1 MIMFGLEFT
10 GREPFGDVHLTGI
23 VRDAEGRKMSKS
35 AGNTIDPMALI
46 DAYGAD
52 ALRFT
57 LMFSAA
63 PGTDLHLATEKVE
76 VGRNFANKLWN
87 AARFVLLNL
96 GDEFSAGPLDD
107 VDTNRFDLADRWI
120 LTRLMEVR
128 RAVDEALDDFR
139 PNDVANLLFDFL
151 KHDYCDWY
159 VEWAKVRLADPEAGP
174 QVRRLL
180 VGVLEEALRLLH
192 PLMPFLTEEIWGRLP
207 LADRRADSI
216 SLAPWGGV
224 ALPERPE
231 AVAEMASLQAL
242 IGAIRDLR
250 QQLKVP
256 AGKKP
261 RVIVISPSQ
270 EVRERIL
277 ANREQILRLSWSGE
291 IEVSAAAARPAA
303 TASAVLADLEIF
315 LPLEGLID
323 VDGEKLKLERER
335 ERIEK
340 LLDAATRR
348 LASQEFRER
357 APEDVVRR
365 EEEKRSEFRT
375 ILERL
380 ERNLEAIR

>member
-1 MIMFGLEFT
+1 
-10 GREPFGDVHLTGI
+10 
-23 VRDAEGRKMSKS
+23 
-35 AGNTIDPMALI
+35 
-46 DAYGAD
+46 
-52 ALRFT
+52 
-57 LMFSAA
+57 MFSAA
-63 PGTDLHLATEKVE
+63 PGTDLHLASEKVE
-76 VGRNFANKLWN
+76 IGRNFANKLWN

-96 GDEFSAGPLDD
+96 GDEFGAAPLAQADPG
-107 VDTNRFDLADRWI
+107 RFDLADRWI
-120 LTRLMEVR
+120 LTRLAQVR

-159 VEWAKVRLADPEAGP
+159 VEWAKVRLTDLDSGQ

-180 VGVLEEALRLLH
+180 VGVLDEALRLLH

-207 LADRRADSI
+207 LADRPADSI
-216 SLAPWGGV
+216 SLAPWTGA
-224 ALPERPE
+224 ALPEEPE

-261 RVIVISPSQ
+261 RVIVVSPSW
-270 EVRERIL
+270 EVRERVL
-277 ANREQILRLSWSGE
+277 ENRDQVLRLSGSGE
-291 IEVSAAAARPAA
+291 IEVAPAAARPAA
-303 TASAVLADLEIF
+303 SASAVLADLEIF

-323 VDGEKLKLERER
+323 VDGEKLKLQRER
-335 ERIEK
+335 QRIEK
-340 LLDAATRR
+340 LLEAATRR

>member
-1 MIMFGLEFT
+1 
-10 GREPFGDVHLTGI
+10 
-23 VRDAEGRKMSKS
+23 
-35 AGNTIDPMALI
+35 
-46 DAYGAD
+46 
-52 ALRFT
+52 
-57 LMFSAA
+57 MFSAA
-63 PGTDLHLATEKVE
+63 PGTDLHLAPEKVE

-96 GDEFSAGPLDD
+96 DERFTAGSLDD
-107 VDTNRFDLADRWI
+107 LDAARFDLADRWI
-120 LTRLMEVR
+120 LTRLTQVR

-159 VEWAKVRLADPEAGP
+159 VEWAKVRLADGEAGP

-192 PLMPFLTEEIWGRLP
+192 PLMPFLTEEIWQRLP
-207 LADRRADSI
+207 LASRSADSI
-216 SLAPWGGV
+216 SIAPWKGV
-224 ALPERPE
+224 ELPESPE
-231 AVAEMASLQAL
+231 AVEAMESLQAV
-242 IGAIRDLR
+242 IGAVRDLR
-250 QQLKVP
+250 QQMKVP
-256 AGKKP
+256 APKKP
-261 RVIVISPSQ
+261 RVIVVSPS
-270 EVRERIL
+270 EHVRARLL
-277 ANREQILRLSWSGE
+277 ANREQVLRLSWSGE
-291 IEVSAAAARPAA
+291 LEVTAKADKPPA
-303 TASAVLADLEIF
+303 TASTVLPDLEIF

-323 VDGEKLKLERER
+323 LDGEKKKLEREH

-340 LLDAATRR
+340 LLAAASRR
-348 LASQEFRER
+348 LASEEFRER